1 VFIKSATKESQYTK
15 ETAFEIAFVGRSNAG
30 KSSLINTLANNRKLC
45 KIGKTPGKTRLINF
59 FAVNSKLTLVDL
71 PGYGFANA
79 SKVELEKW
87 KIMIEEYLTTR
98 KSLKMVVIVMDVRH
112 YFKPS
117 DEEMA
122 RWCIHFNIPIHFCL
136 TKADKLSKMQ
146 ASISLQKFDKNQIF
160 KQNTMNITAQL
171 ISSSKRTGVDELKE
185 IIAKTIEVST

>member
-1 VFIKSATKESQYTK
+1 
-15 ETAFEIAFVGRSNAG
+15 
-30 KSSLINTLANNRKLC
+30 
-45 KIGKTPGKTRLINF
+45 
-59 FAVNSKLTLVDL
+59 
-71 PGYGFANA
+71 
-79 SKVELEKW
+79 
-87 KIMIEEYLTTR
+87 
-98 KSLKMVVIVMDVRH
+98 
-112 YFKPS
+112 
-117 DEEMA
+117 MA